1 MPAPQGTSHI
11 SLGPRFR
18 TEPSQERACPPPNDV
33 TAAHDHPAPA
43 KEGSIMRFA
52 LIMTFTAI
60 FALAAACAMGQGL
73 RAGVASCDITPPLGC
88 SMWGYSAREGV
99 ANKVNDPLYAKVLAL
114 ATDDGSIAIVSL
126 DLGRCFDPDLR
137 DQIEKRA
144 RDAGIANV
152 ILAASHTHQG
162 PDMETREWPSK
173 DAPWQDAAARKV
185 ADAVVEAAHNMQ
197 PVVIGFATGE
207 ADLAHNRRK
216 VMPDGSV
223 RMFWRNEKREPT
235 SPVDKTVRVLR
246 IDSADGKHL
255 ALLVNYACHAVVL
268 GPDNLMLSADYV
280 GAMRRNVESK
290 WGGQCQFAQGAC
302 GDINPYVD
310 KTPLDKG
317 GLAEMEKMG
326 AALAA
331 EVLRVADGIQPAALE
346 KSKVVVARRTFDL
359 ESRWEFSEAAI
370 QEQLKKYKSYVESM
384 GEARVRAYI
393 ERMTKGISVPA
404 TAAVIGDRYAFCAF
418 PGEFFVEHQLNLARR
433 SPLAATMFIGYADGM
448 AGYFPTI
455 QAAVEGGYG
464 AGYSTFVEV
473 GAGER
478 LVDYAVISML
488 KAIGKLQAVPG
499 AEVPDYPEE
508 PKATAE
514 RTANVSSVD
523 QWFTAMS
530 ASFDPKAA
538 GDMNAVYY
546 FKVTGEGGG
555 DFAVTIANG
564 QCKLDKAAPEKAD
577 LTATIAAAD
586 MLAIARG
593 ELDPVSA
600 YMGGNLLIDGD
611 LNLALRMKDLF
622 FPDK

>member
-1 MPAPQGTSHI
+1 M
-11 SLGPRFR
+11 
-18 TEPSQERACPPPNDV
+18 
-33 TAAHDHPAPA
+33 
-43 KEGSIMRFA
+43 MRLALLMALTITFA
-52 LIMTFTAI
+52 LTAHS
-60 FALAAACAMGQGL
+60 AVGEGL
-73 RAGVASCDITPPLGC
+73 RAGVATCDITPPLGC

-99 ANKVNDPLYAKVLAL
+99 ASKVNDPLLAKVLAL
-114 ATDDGSIAIVSL
+114 AGDDGSIAIVTL
-126 DLGRCFDPDLR
+126 DLGRCFDADLR
-137 DQIEKRA
+137 EQIEKRA
-144 RDAGIANV
+144 RDAGIANIIV
-152 ILAASHTHQG
+152 AASHTHQG

-185 ADAVVEAAHNMQ
+185 GDAVVEAARSMQ
-197 PVVIGFATGE
+197 PAVIGFGTGE
-207 ADLAHNRRK
+207 ADLGHNRRK
-216 VMPDGSV
+216 VLPDGSV

-246 IDSADGKHL
+246 VDSADGKHL

-280 GAMRRNVESK
+280 GAMRRGVESK
-290 WGGQCQFAQGAC
+290 WSGQAMFAQGAC

-317 GLAEMEKMG
+317 GVEEMEKMG
-326 AALAA
+326 AALAT
-331 EVLRVADGIQPAALE
+331 EVLRVADSIQAAPLAQ
-346 KSKVVVARRTFDL
+346 SKVVVARRTFDL
-359 ESRWEFSEAAI
+359 ESRWQFSEATM
-370 QEQLKKYKSYVESM
+370 QEQLKKYKPYVERM

-393 ERMTKGISVPA
+393 ERMTKGITVPA

-418 PGEFFVEHQLNLARR
+418 PGEFFVEHQLTLARR

-455 QAAVEGGYG
+455 QAATEGGYG

-478 LVDYAVISML
+478 LVDYAVVSML
-488 KAIGKLQAVPG
+488 KAIGKLQPVPSE
-499 AEVPDYPEE
+499 EVPDYPEE
-508 PKATAE
+508 PKPAAE

-538 GDMNAVYY
+538 GDMKAVYY
-546 FKVTGEGGG
+546 FKVTGDGGG

-564 QCKLDKAAPEKAD
+564 QCKLDKAKPEKAD

-600 YMGGNLLIDGD
+600 YMGGNLMIDGD